1 MKKNKFWFDDINC
14 LFNNTYIIPDR
25 RMIIEEKM
33 NTITRLI
40 IFIFIIILFTEFLEL
55 KNNLLFLILS
65 LFIIILYYYKE
76 KIKMNNMKMENK
88 NSIIE
93 NYIPPSTFNVN
104 TDLPGRDCRYASRQ
118 NYRCFNEGSF
128 KPIENISYNVNTEV
142 INVNHGSYNPNFKA
156 PTDNQRLAGGPNPKT
171 FVPPVIATPAFDID
185 YWRSNDNVTNSQI
198 NEPKNRYNS
207 DSGYDV
213 QNLYKISKYPANY
226 DVPRKQLK
234 KVNSPKHQPQSPSKS
249 PSNEVKENFV
259 FPYEISSKE
268 HNLNHPDSLFNT
280 DFKNNPYFKDKYKE
294 NIFTETIAPGNYKI
308 NERNE
313 FINSNMG
320 ITHAQQF
327 EEDKYEI
334 IEPFENVNQSNVYDP
349 RFSGYGTSYRS
360 YVDKNLGQPRFY
372 YDDVNSIR
380 MPNYITRNAID
391 VTPFGDSYG
400 QLNEGNEYNS
410 NIYEMADKH
419 YNDSM
424 NNFRTEMQ
432 ERLMRKINSN
442 QWQQRMYPIHKHS
455 QR

>member
-1 MKKNKFWFDDINC
+1 MKKNKFWFDDINS
-14 LFNNTYIIPDR
+14 LFRNTYIIPDKK
-25 RMIIEEKM
+25 MVIEERM

-65 LFIIILYYYKE
+65 LFIIIFYYYKE
-76 KIKMNNMKMENK
+76 KNKMQN
-88 NSIIE
+88 IIE
-93 NYIPPSTFNVN
+93 NYIPPSTFNVH
-104 TDLPGRDCRYASRQ
+104 TDLPAKDCSYSSRQ

-128 KPIENISYNVNTEV
+128 KPKENISYNVNAELY
-142 INVNHGSYNPNFKA
+142 NVNHGSYNPNFKA
-156 PTDNQRLAGGPNPKT
+156 PTDNQRLVGGPNPKT

-185 YWRSNDNVTNSQI
+185 YWRSGDNITNSQI

-213 QNLYKISKYPANY
+213 QNTYKKSKYPTNY
-226 DVPRKQLK
+226 YVPYKQERKQPQTQAQPVKLP
-234 KVNSPKHQPQSPSKS
+234 VNGGV
-249 PSNEVKENFV
+249 EEIKENFV
-259 FPYEISSKE
+259 FPYEINDKE
-268 HNLNHPDSLFNT
+268 HDNQNSLFNK
-280 DFKNNPYFKDKYKE
+280 DFKNNPYFADKYKD
-294 NIFTETIAPGNYKI
+294 NIFTQTITPGNYKM

-327 EEDKYEI
+327 EDDKYEI
-334 IEPFENVNQSNVYDP
+334 IEPFENVNESNVYDP

-391 VTPFGDSYG
+391 TTPFGDSYG

>member
-1 MKKNKFWFDDINC
+1 MEKNKFWFDDIKY
-14 LFNNTYIIPDR
+14 LFKNTYVIPDK
-25 RMIIEEKM
+25 RMVIEEQM
-33 NTITRLI
+33 NTVTRLI
-40 IFIFIIILFTEFLEL
+40 MFIFIIILFTEFLEL

-76 KIKMNNMKMENK
+76 KTKMNKMESK
-88 NSIIE
+88 KHHSIIE
-93 NYIPPSTFNVN
+93 NYIPPSTFSVN
-104 TDLPGRDCRYASRQ
+104 NDLPVKDCRYSSRQ
-118 NYRCFNEGSF
+118 NYRCFKEGNF
-128 KPIENISYNVNTEV
+128 KPKENISYNVNNEV
-142 INVNHGSYNPNFKA
+142 LNVNHGSYNPNFKS
-156 PTDNQRLAGGPNPKT
+156 PTDNQRLVGGPNPKT
-171 FVPPVIATPAFDID
+171 FVPPVIATPSFDID
-185 YWRSNDNVTNSQI
+185 YWRSNDTVTNSQI

-213 QNLYKISKYPANY
+213 QNLYKTSKYPTNY
-226 DVPRKQLK
+226 DVPYKQLK
-234 KVNSPKHQPQSPSKS
+234 KVVSPKKLSPPPPQ
-249 PSNEVKENFV
+249 VKENFV
-259 FPYEISSKE
+259 FPYEISDKE
-268 HNLNHPDSLFNT
+268 HGEHGEHGEHDSLFNT

-294 NIFTETIAPGNYKI
+294 NIFTETITPGNYKL

-334 IEPFENVNQSNVYDP
+334 IEPFENVNTSNVYDP

>member
-1 MKKNKFWFDDINC
+1 MKKIKFWFDDMNC
-14 LFNNTYIIPDR
+14 LFKNTYVITNEK
-25 RMIIEEKM
+25 MNIEEKM
-33 NTITRLI
+33 NTITRLV

-76 KIKMNNMKMENK
+76 KTKMNNKPTKM
-88 NSIIE
+88 NSVIE

-104 TDLPGRDCRYASRQ
+104 NDLPGQDCRYSSRQ
-118 NYRCFNEGSF
+118 NYRCFKEGSF
-128 KPIENISYNVNTEV
+128 KPKENISYNVNNEV
-142 INVNHGSYNPNFKA
+142 LNVNHGSYNPNFKS
-156 PTDNQRLAGGPNPKT
+156 PTDNHRLVGGPNPKT

-185 YWRSNDNVTNSQI
+185 YWRSNDTVTNSQI

-213 QNLYKISKYPANY
+213 QNLYKKSKYPTNY

-234 KVNSPKHQPQSPSKS
+234 KVISSPKNSS
-249 PSNEVKENFV
+249 KENFV
-259 FPYEISSKE
+259 FPYEKE
-268 HNLNHPDSLFNT
+268 HYQDDSLFNT

-294 NIFTETIAPGNYKI
+294 NIFTETITPGNYKL

-334 IEPFENVNQSNVYDP
+334 IEPFENVNASNVYDP